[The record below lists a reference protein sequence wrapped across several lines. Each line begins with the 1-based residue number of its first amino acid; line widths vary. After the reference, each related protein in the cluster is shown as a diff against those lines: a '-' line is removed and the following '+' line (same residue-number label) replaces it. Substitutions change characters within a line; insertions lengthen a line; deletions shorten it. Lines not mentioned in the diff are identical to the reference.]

1 MRKSK
6 DEEKYNERFLG
17 ERATESKKNRI
28 LKRIILAILVLL
40 IIAIGIFI
48 YEYYRNLDF
57 RQWCDENVLK
67 KEIMQEDTKSIEL
80 DGDENTKVYSYEK
93 YICVFRKK
101 TLEFYNKMGTQS
113 EKMELDINEAVFTT
127 AGRYMAICENNGQ
140 KFYLICGKEKLFE
153 SEIEGNI
160 TQIKVS
166 RNGYVALVISNT
178 SYKSI
183 VDVFDKDGKEIFKT
197 NLVSSRVAD
206 ICMSQDSKLLAI
218 AEVDLSGILIQSK
231 IQVVSMELAQ
241 NRPNEAIL
249 YKYEAPTDKL
259 IMNIEY
265 QEQNKLVCMYNDG
278 IECLQEN
285 KSTELAKFEN
295 RQLAFTTIELN
306 NSIVFVEEVSTGEYT
321 ADTKVKIINS
331 ETSKET
337 EYVTKNVAKS
347 ILTSNNKIAINFGT
361 ELHIIDKNGFLVK
374 KYISDS
380 EINNIVMTDALVG
393 IVYKDKIQ
401 IINI

>member
-1 MRKSK
+1 MK
-6 DEEKYNERFLG
+6 DFWAKELQNR
-17 ERATESKKNRI
+17 KKNRI

-183 VDVFDKDGKEIFKT
+183 VDVFDKDGNEIFKT

-218 AEVDLSGILIQSK
+218 AEVDLSGILIHSK
-231 IQVVSMELAQ
+231 IQVVSIELAQ

-337 EYVTKNVAKS
+337 EYVTKNVTKS

>member
-1 MRKSK
+1 MK
-6 DEEKYNERFLG
+6 DFWAEELQNR
-17 ERATESKKNRI
+17 KKNRI
-28 LKRIILAILVLL
+28 LKRIILVILVLL
-40 IIAIGIFI
+40 IIAIGICI

-101 TLEFYNKMGTQS
+101 TLEFYNKMGTQA

-127 AGRYMAICENNGQ
+127 AGRYMAVCENNGQ

-206 ICMSQDSKLLAI
+206 ICMSQDSKFLAI
-218 AEVDLSGILIQSK
+218 AEIDLSGILIQSK

-331 ETSKET
+331 ETSKEN

>member
-1 MRKSK
+1 MK
-6 DEEKYNERFLG
+6 DFWAKELQNR
-17 ERATESKKNRI
+17 KKNRI

-57 RQWCDENVLK
+57 RQWCDENILK

-127 AGRYMAICENNGQ
+127 AGRYMAVCENNGQ

-183 VDVFDKDGKEIFKT
+183 VDVFDKDGNEIFKT

-347 ILTSNNKIAINFGT
+347 ILTSSNKIAINFGT

>member
-1 MRKSK
+1 MK
-6 DEEKYNERFLG
+6 DFWAKELQNR
-17 ERATESKKNRI
+17 KKNRI
-28 LKRIILAILVLL
+28 LKRIKLAILVLL

-183 VDVFDKDGKEIFKT
+183 VDVFDKDGNEIFKT

-231 IQVVSMELAQ
+231 IQVVSIELAQ

>member
-1 MRKSK
+1 MK
-6 DEEKYNERFLG
+6 DFWAKELQNR
-17 ERATESKKNRI
+17 KKNRI

-166 RNGYVALVISNT
+166 RNGYVVLVISNT

-183 VDVFDKDGKEIFKT
+183 VDVFDKDGNEIFKT

-231 IQVVSMELAQ
+231 IQVVSIELAQ

>member
-1 MRKSK
+1 
-6 DEEKYNERFLG
+6 
-17 ERATESKKNRI
+17 
-28 LKRIILAILVLL
+28 
-40 IIAIGIFI
+40 
-48 YEYYRNLDF
+48 
-57 RQWCDENVLK
+57 
-67 KEIMQEDTKSIEL
+67 MQEDTKSIEL

-183 VDVFDKDGKEIFKT
+183 VDVFDKDGNEIFKT

-265 QEQNKLVCMYNDG
+265 QEQNKLVCIYNDG

>member
-1 MRKSK
+1 MK
-6 DEEKYNERFLG
+6 DFWAKELQNR
-17 ERATESKKNRI
+17 KKNRI

-183 VDVFDKDGKEIFKT
+183 VDVFDKDGNEIFKT

-231 IQVVSMELAQ
+231 IQVVSIELAQ